1 MIIIFLLSNQ
11 KGSISGANS
20 GKMIYNTLKF
30 IYDVFSINTEN
41 LSHIVEIIHNPL
53 REMMHLLEYLI
64 LGILIYNVLTN
75 YKLNNR
81 FMISLMLAFI
91 YATSDEVHQIFVP
104 NRAFE
109 YFDILMDFIG
119 SIIGIFIIDKLKIK
133 GVK

>member
-81 FMISLMLAFI
+81 FIISLMLAFI